1 MKTPL
6 LEISHLE
13 VQVSD
18 HTILKDLHLTIE
30 EGTTH
35 VIFGPNG
42 SGKST
47 LVCAI
52 IGLPQYKITKGDIK
66 YKGRSIINIPVY
78 ERSKLGL
85 GLAFQHPPI
94 VKGVVLKKLL
104 QTIQTTDENLLFSA
118 DRLRMKE
125 YLHRDINRGFSG
137 GEAKRSEIL
146 QMKLMAPSLLM
157 LDEPESGVDFENIA
171 IIADVLKDMLEKDKK
186 PKERNRSGLIIT
198 HTGFIIQHIGADIGH
213 VILDGKIICSGN
225 PQTIFQKIQTCGF
238 DQCALCTNDF

>member
-1 MKTPL
+1 MKHPL
-6 LEISHLE
+6 LEIIHLE
-13 VQVSD
+13 VKVSD

-35 VIFGPNG
+35 VVFGPNG

-47 LVCAI
+47 LVSTI
-52 IGLPQYKITKGDIK
+52 VGLPQYKVTNGDIK
-66 YKGRSIINIPVY
+66 FKGRSILKMPVH
-78 ERSKLGL
+78 ERAALGL
-85 GLAFQHPPI
+85 GLAFQHPPVI
-94 VKGVVLKKLL
+94 KGVTLQKLL
-104 QTIQTTDENLLFSA
+104 ETIQTTDENLLFSA
-118 DRLRMKE
+118 DRLHMKE

-146 QMKLMAPSLLM
+146 QMKLMTPSLLM

-186 PKERNRSGLIIT
+186 QAERNRSGLIIT

-213 VILDGKIICSGN
+213 VILNGKIICSGD
-225 PQTIFQKIQTCGF
+225 PEKIFQKIQTCGF
-238 DQCALCTNDF
+238 DQCAFCTNDF